1 VEEPVLWFIIS
12 LIIIGAIAGFIARAL
27 VPGKDP
33 MGIGATILL
42 GVVGSFIGGFLGW
55 ALFGKDMNEGAL
67 QPSGIIGSII
77 GAIVALLIYRAA
89 TRRGV
94 GGRTRT
100 RL

>member
-1 VEEPVLWFIIS
+1 MLWFIIS

>member
-42 GVVGSFIGGFLGW
+42 GIVGSFIGGFLGW
-55 ALFGKDMNEGAL
+55 ALFGKDLSEGAL
-67 QPSGIIGSII
+67 QPAGIIGSII
-77 GAIVALLIYRAA
+77 GAVIALLVYRAA

>member
-1 VEEPVLWFIIS
+1 VLWFIIS

-42 GVVGSFIGGFLGW
+42 GIVGSFIGGFLGW

-77 GAIVALLIYRAA
+77 GAIIALLIYWAA

>member
-1 VEEPVLWFIIS
+1 VEETVLWFIIS

-42 GVVGSFIGGFLGW
+42 GIVGSFIGGFLGW

-77 GAIVALLIYRAA
+77 GAIIALLIYRAA

>member
-42 GVVGSFIGGFLGW
+42 GIVGSFIGGFLGW

-67 QPSGIIGSII
+67 QPSGIIGSIL
-77 GAIVALLIYRAA
+77 GAIIALLIYRAA